1 MGAAKKEKGIRQGKR
16 RRDRWPRVG
25 EILLYVVALTCAA
38 MLITRDPLAV
48 LQFFYSPSVIILL
61 VVAFVTFLIVKGGDR
76 SRLYLLELEK
86 MREREQ
92 HYIGRIRRA
101 HEEIQ
106 RTLQR
111 NDPSMAATGGT
122 PASSSPLPPADP
134 EECLRR
140 IEALLRPEVHE

>member
-1 MGAAKKEKGIRQGKR
+1 MKTEKGKIRDKR
-16 RRDRWPRVG
+16 RRGRWPRVG
-25 EILLYVVALTCAA
+25 EILLYAIALTCGA
-38 MLITRDPLAV
+38 MLITRDPMAV
-48 LQFFYSPSVIILL
+48 LHFFYSPSVII
-61 VVAFVTFLIVKGGDR
+61 VVVVVFVTFLIAKGGDR

-111 NDPSMAATGGT
+111 NDPAAAA
-122 PASSSPLPPADP
+122 PAGSPGASSPLPPADP

-140 IEALLRPEVHE
+140 IETLLRPDLRE

>member
-1 MGAAKKEKGIRQGKR
+1 MKTEKGAVRSKR
-16 RRDRWPRVG
+16 RRGRWPRVG
-25 EILLYVVALTCAA
+25 EILLYAVALTCAA
-38 MLITRDPLAV
+38 MLITRDPWAV

-86 MREREQ
+86 LREREQ
-92 HYIGRIRRA
+92 HYIGQIRRA

-111 NDPSMAATGGT
+111 NDPSAASTAGA
-122 PASSSPLPPADP
+122 PAVSSPLPPADP

-140 IEALLRPEVHE
+140 IEALLRPDLRE